1 MRDWLASAVPPPEM
15 ARNRIA
21 SGIVMVPCVLLGA
34 AFLSTA
40 FWGEAASDNRSF
52 AIAIGSLLMI
62 VGLLSLALPGG
73 SPEAVTKEDEPE
85 QPH

>member
-1 MRDWLASAVPPPEM
+1 M

-40 FWGEAASDNRSF
+40 IWGDAASGNRSL
-52 AIAIGSLLMI
+52 AIGIGSLLLFA
-62 VGLLSLALPGG
+62 GLLSLAIPGG
-73 SPEAVTKEDEPE
+73 STEAEPKNDEPE
-85 QPH
+85 ESL